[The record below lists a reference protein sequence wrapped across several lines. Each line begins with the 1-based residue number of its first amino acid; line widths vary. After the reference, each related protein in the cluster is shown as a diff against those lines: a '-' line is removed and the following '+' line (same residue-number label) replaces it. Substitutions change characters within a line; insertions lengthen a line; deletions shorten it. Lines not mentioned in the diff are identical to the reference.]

1 MILAVAMQLD
11 AQALTRARHHHRKSV
26 PAPHGGAGGGLGLLP
41 GTVIA
46 PRIAHAAVDGQDF
59 KIKTQLTKLK
69 VRNYGYINAKR
80 RTFRSCSIDDRKN
93 LFMQKVKTIE
103 EQRMADRKEV
113 ADRKNRF
120 YSTKPENLNY
130 LDELAA
136 LKEIKQKYE
145 VING

>member
-1 MILAVAMQLD
+1 
-11 AQALTRARHHHRKSV
+11 
-26 PAPHGGAGGGLGLLP
+26 
-41 GTVIA
+41 
-46 PRIAHAAVDGQDF
+46 
-59 KIKTQLTKLK
+59 
-69 VRNYGYINAKR
+69 
-80 RTFRSCSIDDRKN
+80 
-93 LFMQKVKTIE
+93 
-103 EQRMADRKEV
+103 MADRKEV

>member
-1 MILAVAMQLD
+1 MATL
-11 AQALTRARHHHRKSV
+11 
-26 PAPHGGAGGGLGLLP
+26 
-41 GTVIA
+41 
-46 PRIAHAAVDGQDF
+46 
-59 KIKTQLTKLK
+59 
-69 VRNYGYINAKR
+69 
-80 RTFRSCSIDDRKN
+80 
-93 LFMQKVKTIE
+93 MQKDVLLEVAASTTAKIFHAKGKTIE
-103 EQRMADRKEV
+103 KQRMADRKEV